1 MIVIVLRCH
10 TGLTFDFLRFCFIF
24 AKDVKYFEKWKW
36 KVSKYLSW
44 FFNFW
49 SRLRIPRDM
58 EILGVLILLTLV
70 PHLYQ
75 KKKKKTGLGN
85 KSKFLFVFY
94 NSVPHWRNIH
104 LRRTSRV
111 SLTRVSSLQEFLVNS
126 SRKPWSCKP
135 KKFANAR
142 LLFMAYCIIENPIF
156 AILFQANKM
165 SKFLYKSK
173 KIGQGRVFPKRD
185 WF

>member
-36 KVSKYLSW
+36 KVSKYLSS

-58 EILGVLILLTLV
+58 ETLGVLILLILV
-70 PHLYQ
+70 PLLYQ

-94 NSVPHWRNIH
+94 NSVPHWWNIH
-104 LRRTSRV
+104 LRGTPRV
-111 SLTRVSSLQEFLVNS
+111 SLTRVSSLQEFKSTRAANLDHVSRRNS
-126 SRKPWSCKP
+126 QTRAYFSCRTQYHLIP
-135 KKFANAR
+135 NF
-142 LLFMAYCIIENPIF
+142 CNPV
-156 AILFQANKM
+156 L
-165 SKFLYKSK
+165 S
-173 KIGQGRVFPKRD
+173 
-185 WF
+185 